1 MQIIEILIQIAI
13 FLLAISIHESSHAYS
28 AYKLGDPTGKYAGRI
43 SLNPIRHIDP
53 IGTVLLPLIGV
64 LARIPIVGWA
74 KPCPVNPYYF
84 RNPKKDNMIVAAAG
98 PISNLITA
106 AVFGF
111 AYRILSQ
118 LFSYESIVFHKTM
131 AIIGLVLL
139 QAVLINIIL
148 ALFNLIPI
156 APLDGGW
163 ILEGL
168 LPAHLEQ
175 QYYAFKPYGFII
187 ILVLFYFGIIWAI
200 LKPIAGLLFFIMVG
214 AKL

>member
-1 MQIIEILIQIAI
+1 MQIIEILITYSI

-28 AYKLGDPTGKYAGRI
+28 AYKLGDPTGKYSGRI

-53 IGTVLLPLIGV
+53 IGTILLPLIGV

-98 PISNLITA
+98 PISNLLTA
-106 AVFGF
+106 AFFGI
-111 AYRILSQ
+111 AYRILAYS
-118 LFSYESIVFHKTM
+118 LNPHNLITSV
-131 AIIGLVLL
+131 IGLVLI
-139 QAVLINIIL
+139 QAVLINIVL

-175 QYYAFKPYGFII
+175 KYYALKPYGFII
-187 ILVLFYFGIIWAI
+187 ILVLFYFGIIWVI
-200 LKPIAGLLFFIMVG
+200 LKPIAALLFFIMVG
-214 AKL
+214 EKL